1 MENNYISIPTS
12 KRENKSLS
20 IKRHIDP
27 KDTALIFPIK
37 LSILHKSASQRS
49 VSLLNKVDHKSSN
62 RDILHHDSRRLVGF
76 IIKSF
81 LTRRGAGFARD
92 KETWGQGDKRT
103 RRTSV
108 EGLAHKKRGSTL
120 STKKTF
126 RAPKSRFLIDLTMFL
141 VQNVF

>member
-1 MENNYISIPTS
+1 MISFRSNLSVEDSTKPKGLATVRCNIITKIIVPHPHPKNPTRKQS
-12 KRENKSLS
+12 SISLFA
-20 IKRHIDP
+20 

-92 KETWGQGDKRT
+92 KETRGQGER
-103 RRTSV
+103 V
-108 EGLAHKKRGSTL
+108 
-120 STKKTF
+120 
-126 RAPKSRFLIDLTMFL
+126 
-141 VQNVF
+141 